1 MPFLPSSRRIS
12 CADSYQIM
20 SNSPSL
26 PSSPISYKAAGV
38 DIDAGDALVE
48 RIKPLA
54 KRTLR
59 EGVLGGIGGFGAL
72 FEIPKRYKEPVL
84 VSGTDGVGTKLR
96 LAFEWNMHDTVGIDL
111 VAMSVND
118 VLVQGAEPLFFLDYF
133 ACGKLDID
141 TAAAVIGGIAK
152 GCELSGCALIGGETA
167 EMPGMYPAGEYDL
180 AGFCV
185 GAAEKSQLLP
195 RPTVKSGDVILGLA
209 SSGVHSNGFSLVRKC
224 IERAGGEMPAMLDG
238 MPYKEALMKPTRL
251 YVKNVL
257 AALAQ
262 HNPSKGSGQGIKAL
276 AHITG
281 GGLIEN
287 IPRVLPEGVSAQ
299 LKKGS
304 WPQTELFAWLQQ
316 TAGIHDDEMNRTFNN
331 GIGMIVVV
339 DALDAVA
346 VSATLS
352 GLGEQVHVIGQMVA
366 RSGDAVVFV
375 GC

>member
-1 MPFLPSSRRIS
+1 MT
-12 CADSYQIM
+12 
-20 SNSPSL
+20 SNTSTPL
-26 PSSPISYKAAGV
+26 SYKDAGV

-54 KRTLR
+54 KKTMR
-59 EGVLGGIGGFGAL
+59 EGVMAGIGGFGAL
-72 FEIPKRYKEPVL
+72 FEVPKRYKEPVL
-84 VSGTDGVGTKLR
+84 VSGTDGVGTKLK

-180 AGFCV
+180 AGFAV
-185 GAAEKSQLLP
+185 GAVEKSKIL
-195 RPTVKSGDVILGLA
+195 TGADVKPGDVVLGLA

-224 IERAGGEMPAMLDG
+224 IERAGAAAPATLDG
-238 MPYKEALMKPTRL
+238 KSFKQALMEPTRL

-262 HNPSKGSGQGIKAL
+262 HPIKAL

-281 GGLIEN
+281 GGLLEN
-287 IPRVLPEGVSAQ
+287 IPRVLPDGMAAH

-304 WPQTELFAWLQQ
+304 WPKTELFAWLQA
-316 TAGIHDDEMNRTFNN
+316 TAGIDDIEMNRTFNN
-331 GIGMIVVV
+331 GIGMVVV
-339 DALDAVA
+339 IDAASAVA
-346 VSATLS
+346 CATTLRS
-352 GLGEQVHVIGQMVA
+352 LGESVFEIGLIA
-366 RSGDAVVFV
+366 AKGSGSSVTVV
-375 GC
+375 

>member
-1 MPFLPSSRRIS
+1 
-12 CADSYQIM
+12 M
-20 SNSPSL
+20 SNSPSPL
-26 PSSPISYKAAGV
+26 SYKAAGV

-84 VSGTDGVGTKLR
+84 VSGTDGVGTKLK
-96 LAFEWNMHDTVGIDL
+96 LAFEWSMHDTVGIDL

-133 ACGKLDID
+133 ACGKLDVD

-185 GAAEKSQLLP
+185 GAAEKSKLLP
-195 RPTVKSGDVILGLA
+195 RPDVKAGDVILGLA
-209 SSGVHSNGFSLVRKC
+209 SSGVHSNGFSLVRSC
-224 IERAGGEMPAMLDG
+224 IERTCGAGVERDESKMPAQLDG
-238 MPYKEALMKPTRL
+238 MPYKDALMKPTRL

-262 HNPSKGSGQGIKAL
+262 HNIKAL

-287 IPRVLPEGVSAQ
+287 IPRVLPEGVAAQ

-304 WPQTELFAWLQQ
+304 WPQTELFAWLQK
-316 TAGIHDDEMNRTFNN
+316 TAGIDDYEMNRTFNN

-352 GLGEQVHVIGQMVA
+352 GLGEQVHVIGQMVT
-366 RSGDAVVFV
+366 RSGDAVEIA
-375 GC
+375 